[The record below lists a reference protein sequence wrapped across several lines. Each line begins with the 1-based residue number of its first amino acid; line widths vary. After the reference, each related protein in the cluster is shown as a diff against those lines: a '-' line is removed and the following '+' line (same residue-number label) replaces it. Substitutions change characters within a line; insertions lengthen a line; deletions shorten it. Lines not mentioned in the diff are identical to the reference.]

1 MKDSITFTTVWADES
16 LLELQVSA
24 HSSEFFGRVSLY
36 SGLHEI
42 RELAKVLKD
51 FPVGKGDS
59 RQYCLGT
66 PVDKFYGAATTNF
79 SCIDE
84 TGHCEVMVS
93 LVAGK
98 GNVSSSEAVT
108 VIIRIVP
115 SDIDRFVAQLN
126 RMTEEIGQEAT
137 LSNSA

>member
-1 MKDSITFTTVWADES
+1 MKDSVIFTTVWADES

-24 HSSEFFGRVSLY
+24 HSSEFFGRVNLY
-36 SGLHEI
+36 SGIHEV
-42 RELAKVLKD
+42 RDLAKVLQD

-59 RQYCLGT
+59 RQYCLGA
-66 PVDKFYGAATTNF
+66 PVDKFYGAATAKFT
-79 SCIDE
+79 CIDD

-126 RMTEEIGQEAT
+126 RMTEEIGQDAV
-137 LSNSA
+137 LSNAA